1 MMDKNNDNSIQ
12 EFYMKIEKITKDPKN
27 TFKEVA
33 NIIGRGFDKWG
44 FVPHDGFKHSF
55 KCGPSIFVVNVEP

>member
-1 MMDKNNDNSIQ
+1 
-12 EFYMKIEKITKDPKN
+12 MKTILIIFWNYISIEKYQKTPN

-33 NIIGRGFDKWG
+33 IIIGRGFDKWG
-44 FVPHDGFKHSF
+44 FVPHDGFKYSF